1 MEATQPNNRV
11 MLRTSAVFQ
20 EVSRA
25 GVRRS
30 PYRRLTGTPARPALP
45 LRGVNNEARVPASG
59 QVREELHELATGVT
73 GVPFFIFNGKMAV
86 SGAQDPA
93 VFKQALLAS

>member
-1 MEATQPNNRV
+1 M
-11 MLRTSAVFQ
+11 SDD
-20 EVSRA
+20 
-25 GVRRS
+25 
-30 PYRRLTGTPARPALP
+30 ARM
-45 LRGVNNEARVPASG
+45 PASG

-93 VFKQALLAS
+93 VFKQALLAA